1 MKSRIAIPIVICW
14 IFAVTILTKH
24 SAFLQSDLS
33 WLQKIES
40 PTQNN
45 IPLVEPAALSSF
57 LQRQAIH
64 LFGSS
69 PETLHLL
76 SIITHAAACLA
87 LMALL
92 FALSTRVWGAPRRG
106 AVLFATLFFGL
117 LPVQIGTIS
126 LVTGY
131 PFILSSFFLF
141 SSLALFFSSR
151 SQWQAGRL
159 IVSAVLYFLAA
170 ASHPLAI
177 FGAVATLIPLPRGKE
192 ENRHLRLVATG
203 TILLIAG
210 VFITTTPLAPL
221 PLLPQGLSVLRHL
234 EVALFPSKLA
244 LEHSFT
250 PGSSSWQ
257 VQLQGWL
264 IVGLA
269 LLALFAQSMHEPA
282 DRSKHRPTNSVV
294 SLVAWGAAFF
304 TALIVGQNYLAIRG
318 SLLVE
323 SHLYVASAGIAVAL
337 MALAA
342 HLTDW
347 CNKVAVKPLALT
359 LISIAPL
366 AGYSAIALERAEI
379 YGSETRLWDEVLAKD
394 PNFTTAANVV
404 AALAQREKNFAKAKG
419 AYEHILAHEPQNINA
434 LNSIAA
440 LYSNIEFKGAD
451 LKKAETYLK
460 QALAAAPKD
469 SSSLENL
476 ARLYHSVGR
485 ADDAIEFFKKTLEVN
500 PTSADV
506 HFQLGVAYA
515 NQSKIPEALESLNAA
530 LRLNPNHGEAKRV
543 HAMLQTHQATAGA
556 EKAKG
561 HRSKNLPQS
570 K

>member
-1 MKSRIAIPIVICW
+1 
-14 IFAVTILTKH
+14 
-24 SAFLQSDLS
+24 
-33 WLQKIES
+33 
-40 PTQNN
+40 
-45 IPLVEPAALSSF
+45 
-57 LQRQAIH
+57 
-64 LFGSS
+64 
-69 PETLHLL
+69 
-76 SIITHAAACLA
+76 
-87 LMALL
+87 
-92 FALSTRVWGAPRRG
+92 
-106 AVLFATLFFGL
+106 
-117 LPVQIGTIS
+117 
-126 LVTGY
+126 
-131 PFILSSFFLF
+131 
-141 SSLALFFSSR
+141 
-151 SQWQAGRL
+151 
-159 IVSAVLYFLAA
+159 
-170 ASHPLAI
+170 
-177 FGAVATLIPLPRGKE
+177 
-192 ENRHLRLVATG
+192 
-203 TILLIAG
+203 
-210 VFITTTPLAPL
+210 
-221 PLLPQGLSVLRHL
+221 
-234 EVALFPSKLA
+234 
-244 LEHSFT
+244 
-250 PGSSSWQ
+250 

-530 LRLNPNHGEAKRV
+530 LRLNPNHREAKRI